1 MKIYIIRKVIMNRDS
16 SFMQNKHI
24 ILQNWN
30 DENVLIT
37 DIITNVIT
45 LLNFNNNTVKNEIIE
60 VLKNHN
66 GSITPSDKWFH
77 VLKILAICSVK
88 NNFVFSQSQIYD
100 LLTIFSRIADEKKK
114 EVVNTVTFNVYK
126 DVMENHHKLEENL
139 KLIYPVII
147 VNLMHIIKYNKD
159 IDGNLVNLFSINNYY
174 QKSKSNINQ
183 ELQKI
188 RSFEFQDKRL
198 EGNNTETISILE
210 LFTGRTEKDLLK
222 LYSNLQE
229 SDQKKIADLCSNY
242 QKIQDY
248 GKLIETENFSDVIE
262 KEIGRK
268 LSDSQLQHAANS
280 IKKTKVYLENVL
292 DGGFIPKGKH
302 GINHVKHNIEYG
314 FQLMGIIQSKRRK
327 SEIKEEN

>member
-1 MKIYIIRKVIMNRDS
+1 
-16 SFMQNKHI
+16 MQNKHI

>member
-210 LFTGRTEKDLLK
+210 LFTGRIEKDLLK

>member
-1 MKIYIIRKVIMNRDS
+1 MNRDS

-30 DENVLIT
+30 DESVLIT

-45 LLNFNNNTVKNEIIE
+45 LLNFNNNTVKNEITE

-66 GSITPSDKWFH
+66 GSTTPSDKWFH
-77 VLKILAICSVK
+77 VLKILAIYSVK
-88 NNFVFSQSQIYD
+88 NNCVFSQSQIYD
-100 LLTIFSRIADEKKK
+100 LLTIFSRIADDKKK
-114 EVVNTVTFNVYK
+114 EVLNTVTFNVYK

-159 IDGNLVNLFSINNYY
+159 IDGNIVNLFSINNYY
-174 QKSKSNINQ
+174 QKSKSNIDH

-188 RSFEFQDKRL
+188 RSYEFQEKRS
-198 EGNNTETISILE
+198 EGNNNETIRMLE
-210 LFTGRTEKDLLK
+210 LFTGRTKTDLLN

-327 SEIKEEN
+327 SEIKEES

>member
-1 MKIYIIRKVIMNRDS
+1 MNRDS

-66 GSITPSDKWFH
+66 GSLTPSDKWFH

-88 NNFVFSQSQIYD
+88 NKFVFSQSQIYD

-198 EGNNTETISILE
+198 EGNNTETIRILE
-210 LFTGRTEKDLLK
+210 LFTGRTEKDLHK

-248 GKLIETENFSDVIE
+248 GKLIETENFSNVIE